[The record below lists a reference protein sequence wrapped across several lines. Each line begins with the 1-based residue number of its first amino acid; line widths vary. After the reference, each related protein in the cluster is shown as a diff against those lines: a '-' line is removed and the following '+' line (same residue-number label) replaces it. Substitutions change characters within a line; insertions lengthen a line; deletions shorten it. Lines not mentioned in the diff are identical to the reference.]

1 MAKKGKEK
9 RKEPKEQIEQ
19 LALGVTRAVGS
30 LESVVLHTFLF
41 LGSFLLVQFGVL
53 PFERMLLILTTI
65 VSLEAIYLS
74 IFIQM
79 TINYT
84 TRTIENV
91 EQDIEEIQE
100 DIDEIQEDVDEIQ
113 EDVDE
118 IQEDVDEIQE
128 DVEDIS
134 EEIVEDQ
141 PRRPD
146 AEVGVPTEASGEKT
160 LDEIRSGLQKLMQD
174 VEKLHNRQ

>member
-1 MAKKGKEK
+1 MAKKAKKKQKEYM
-9 RKEPKEQIEQ
+9 EQ
-19 LALGVTRAVGS
+19 LALTVTRAVGS
-30 LESVVLHTFLF
+30 LESVIIHTFIF
-41 LGSFLLVQFGVL
+41 AGSFVLVQLGLV
-53 PFERMLLILTTI
+53 PFERMLLVLTTI

-113 EDVDE
+113 EEVDE
-118 IQEDVDEIQE
+118 IKENVDEIQE
-128 DVEDIS
+128 DVEEMTEDEKA
-134 EEIVEDQ
+134 EEAAQ
-141 PRRPD
+141 
-146 AEVGVPTEASGEKT
+146 VGQEKT
-160 LDEIRSGLQKLMQD
+160 LDEIRTGLQKLMQD
-174 VEKLHNRQ
+174 VEKLHNRP

>member
-1 MAKKGKEK
+1 MAKKVKQK
-9 RKEPKEQIEQ
+9 QKEPKEQMEH
-19 LALGVTRAVGS
+19 LALAVTRAVGS
-30 LESVVLHTFLF
+30 LESVILHTFLF
-41 LGSFLLVQFGVL
+41 VGSFLLVQFGVL

-118 IQEDVDEIQE
+118 IQEDV
-128 DVEDIS
+128 EDIS

-146 AEVGVPTEASGEKT
+146 AGVGVPTEASGEKT

-174 VEKLHNRQ
+174 VEKLHNRP